1 MTDALL
7 GMIPHYGAWLLFAVT
22 FLSCLAVPIPSSLLM
37 MTAGGFAGAGEL
49 DLAGVA
55 GASLAGALLG
65 DQVGYG
71 IGRAVPAMDRLQQ
84 ARSQQVRD
92 LAGSAQAMLGRRG
105 VSAVFLSRWLFSA
118 VGPWINFVA
127 GSGRFSWL
135 RFSLASGLGELVW
148 VSLYLGLGVWFS
160 SQIEAASEMAS
171 SVLGALASGFIFVIL
186 LRMLVRKLRGELKG
200 AIDP

>member
-186 LRMLVRKLRGELKG
+186 LRMLVRKLRGELNNR
-200 AIDP
+200 A